1 VNAEMLRGIKTFIY
15 ITTRE
20 GSGWAVAWRR
30 EVPEPFQ
37 GGDHNNDD
45 EEGFNESVTHPGTIS
60 RG

>member
-1 VNAEMLRGIKTFIY
+1 MLRGIKTFIY

-45 EEGFNESVTHPGTIS
+45 EEGFNESVTHPGTNE